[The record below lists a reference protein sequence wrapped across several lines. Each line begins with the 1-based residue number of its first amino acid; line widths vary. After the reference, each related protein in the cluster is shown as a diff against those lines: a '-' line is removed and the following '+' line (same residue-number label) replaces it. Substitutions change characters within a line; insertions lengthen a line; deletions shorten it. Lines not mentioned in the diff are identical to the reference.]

1 MDLCFTKKQILSLS
15 EQDSTA
21 DPAAQ
26 APTAGTSDKQ
36 AGGQGYP
43 EVGKWESGIERGPA
57 NQVGVT
63 KWADVVGSKLKR
75 GKANQLK
82 EQSSYEKGIWD
93 RSTKMINKMSTP
105 EYRHDINMILGVAAL
120 FTGPWLGPV
129 LSAGIGGIDAK
140 QYYDEGNTKTAV
152 MIAMFASLP
161 GISKIGSLI
170 PGVKTLGPKLMAELG
185 KKLSLGSKSISP
197 AEIEVVS
204 KISKYKELITAEVK
218 KVGEAAAKKN
228 VKKQLVIQAEKQKAY
243 SVGKT
248 AAGVTAA
255 TFAYDK
261 GYDKV
266 VGKPKPQ
273 DYVNRMTSSTEPP
286 VSYKQEEMIL
296 VDGVWEIKQ

>member
-15 EQDSTA
+15 EQDATA

-152 MIAMFASLP
+152 MIAMFALLP

>member
-1 MDLCFTKKQILSLS
+1 M
-15 EQDSTA
+15 
-21 DPAAQ
+21 
-26 APTAGTSDKQ
+26 
-36 AGGQGYP
+36 
-43 EVGKWESGIERGPA
+43 
-57 NQVGVT
+57 T

-152 MIAMFASLP
+152 MIAMFALLP

-266 VGKPKPQ
+266 VGKPNAQ

>member
-1 MDLCFTKKQILSLS
+1 MDLYFTKKQILSLS
-15 EQDSTA
+15 EQDATA

-75 GKANQLK
+75 GHANPLK

-204 KISKYKELITAEVK
+204 KISKYKELITAEIK
-218 KVGEAAAKKN
+218 KVGESAAKQN

-255 TFAYDK
+255 TVAYNI

-266 VGKPKPQ
+266 VGKPNAQ
-273 DYVNRMTSSTEPP
+273 DYVPLMTHSPNP
-286 VSYKQEEMIL
+286 VHSFEGEIVL
-296 VDGVWEIKQ
+296 VDGFWEIK

>member
-1 MDLCFTKKQILSLS
+1 
-15 EQDSTA
+15 
-21 DPAAQ
+21 
-26 APTAGTSDKQ
+26 
-36 AGGQGYP
+36 
-43 EVGKWESGIERGPA
+43 
-57 NQVGVT
+57 
-63 KWADVVGSKLKR
+63 
-75 GKANQLK
+75 
-82 EQSSYEKGIWD
+82 
-93 RSTKMINKMSTP
+93 MINKMSTP

>member
-1 MDLCFTKKQILSLS
+1 M
-15 EQDSTA
+15 
-21 DPAAQ
+21 
-26 APTAGTSDKQ
+26 
-36 AGGQGYP
+36 
-43 EVGKWESGIERGPA
+43 
-57 NQVGVT
+57 
-63 KWADVVGSKLKR
+63 
-75 GKANQLK
+75 
-82 EQSSYEKGIWD
+82 D
-93 RSTKMINKMSTP
+93 RSSNMLNKMDTP

-161 GISKIGSLI
+161 FIGKIVPLI
-170 PGVKTLGPKLMAELG
+170 PGVKKLGPKLMAELG

-197 AEIEVVS
+197 TEIEVVS

-228 VKKQLVIQAEKQKAY
+228 VKKQLVTQAEKQKAW

-255 TFAYDK
+255 VVAYDK

-266 VGKPKPQ
+266 VGKPKAQ
-273 DYVNRMTSSTEPP
+273 DYVPAMTHSTGP
-286 VSYKQEEMIL
+286 VYSFEGEIVL